1 MKNHLDLW
9 NWKKN
14 YILQVTQQNWCVML
28 SYRQHR
34 YHKLVNLE
42 AAHSSANWWQLL
54 YYLTKVDLLPKDSKH
69 FANDIFNVQHQSM
82 WKKGCH
88 QPGSCL
94 VWCLKCRRSMIID
107 NCTIQMNINFNIET
121 DGKNYSVNAF
131 LKVINDFLSENI
143 YSYGDNTTMLEEN
156 LLLLENI
163 DIQLSRNK
171 TRSSHAL

>member
-1 MKNHLDLW
+1 MYCNENNNND
-9 NWKKN
+9 N
-14 YILQVTQQNWCVML
+14 
-28 SYRQHR
+28 
-34 YHKLVNLE
+34 
-42 AAHSSANWWQLL
+42 SSTD
-54 YYLTKVDLLPKDSKH
+54 TKVDLLPKDSKH

-94 VWCLKCRRSMIID
+94 VWCLKCRRSVIID

-143 YSYGDNTTMLEEN
+143 YSYGDNTTMLEEK

-171 TRSSHAL
+171 TRCSHAL